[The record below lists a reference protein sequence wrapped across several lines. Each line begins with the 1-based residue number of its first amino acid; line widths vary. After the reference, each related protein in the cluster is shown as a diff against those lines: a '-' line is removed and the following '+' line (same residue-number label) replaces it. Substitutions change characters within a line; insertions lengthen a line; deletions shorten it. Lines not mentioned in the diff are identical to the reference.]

1 MPGDGILSRTS
12 LKSRVEELK
21 RKDKAMKRVKFTVL
35 VEDSLTA
42 SKKFSG
48 LEAKHGFSILVET
61 SKPNISILMD
71 TGPSSSILLR
81 NMEVMDV
88 SLKNIDAILLSH
100 CHYDHTGGL
109 LGTLKKIK
117 RDIPVIAHPDIFS
130 PNFKLAP
137 NLKYIGSPFKLFE
150 LESFGGIF
158 LLAKNSVRIADG
170 VVTTGEIERI
180 TPYEKPQGF
189 WTVENERFV
198 EATMW
203 DDQAL
208 ILNFEDKEL
217 VIVSGCAHAGIIN
230 TIKHAQKLTGISKVH
245 AVIGGFHLTD
255 SEEETIKA
263 TINDLE
269 QINPDFIYPCHCTG
283 LKAVRQFNVSFKGRC
298 KPLRTGDTFKV

>member
-1 MPGDGILSRTS
+1 
-12 LKSRVEELK
+12 
-21 RKDKAMKRVKFTVL
+21 MKRVKFTVL
-35 VEDSLTA
+35 VEDSLSA
-42 SKKFSG
+42 SKKASG
-48 LEAKHGFSILVET
+48 LKAKHGLSIFVET
-61 SKPNISILMD
+61 SKPKLKLLMD
-71 TGPSSSILLR
+71 TGPSSNILLR
-81 NMEVMDV
+81 NMEVLSA

-109 LGTLKKIK
+109 HGTLKEMKK
-117 RDIPVIAHPDIFS
+117 DIPVIAHPDIFS

-189 WTVENERFV
+189 WTVENDRFV
-198 EATMW
+198 EATMR

-208 ILNFEDKEL
+208 MLNLEDKGL
-217 VIVSGCAHAGIIN
+217 VVVSGCAHAGIIN
-230 TIKHAQKLTGISKVH
+230 TIKHAQKLTGVSKVH

-255 SEEETIKA
+255 SEEERVKA
-263 TINDLE
+263 TINDLA

-283 LKAVRQFNVSFKGRC
+283 SKAVRHLVESFKGRC
-298 KPLRTGDTFKV
+298 NPLRTGDTFNL

>member
-1 MPGDGILSRTS
+1 
-12 LKSRVEELK
+12 
-21 RKDKAMKRVKFTVL
+21 
-35 VEDSLTA
+35 
-42 SKKFSG
+42 
-48 LEAKHGFSILVET
+48 
-61 SKPNISILMD
+61 MD

-81 NMEVMDV
+81 NMEIMDV
-88 SLKNIDAILLSH
+88 RLKNIDAILLSH

-117 RDIPVIAHPDIFS
+117 GNIPVIAHPDIFS

-137 NLKYIGSPFKLFE
+137 DLKYIGSPFKLFE
-150 LESFGGIF
+150 LESFGAIF

-198 EATMW
+198 ETTMR

-208 ILNFEDKEL
+208 ILNFEDKGL

-230 TIKHAQKLTGISKVH
+230 TIKHAQKLTGVSKVH
-245 AVIGGFHLTD
+245 VVIGGFHLIN
-255 SEEETIKA
+255 SEEERVKA

-269 QINPDFIYPCHCTG
+269 QINPDLIYPCHCTG
-283 LKAVRQFNVSFKGRC
+283 SKAVRRLIESFKEKC
-298 KPLRTGDTFKV
+298 KPVKTGDTLNV